1 MTTPGGDLS
10 KLRLGTAPDSWGV
23 WFPEDPHQVTWQQYL
38 DELPKAGYVWT
49 ELGPSGFLPQDP
61 ARLRDELAR
70 RELQVCG
77 GTVFAG
83 LHRGAEALKK
93 AIEDFG
99 KEARLLSAVG
109 GKYLVHLPEQYTDM
123 HTGAATEGAQ
133 LDREQWENLV
143 SGTNELGRVM
153 REEFGVELVFHPHAD
168 THVGTQDRVE
178 RFLEDTD
185 PRYVNLC
192 LDTGHI
198 AYAGGNNI
206 EIVQRF
212 PERINY
218 VHLKQVDPVVR
229 EHVRQ
234 ANLPLSDA
242 VKLGAM
248 VEPPYGEPAM
258 PPLLDALAGLGRE
271 LFCVIEQDLY
281 PVEPDVPLP
290 IAARTAGYFVA
301 CGLGPTRRWPYR
313 SPNGSAA

>member
-1 MTTPGGDLS
+1 MTAPNLS
-10 KLRLGTAPDSWGV
+10 LLRLGTAPDSWGV
-23 WFPEDPHQVTWQQYL
+23 WFPDDPHQVTWQQYL
-38 DELPKAGYVWT
+38 DELPRAGYVWT
-49 ELGPSGFLPQDP
+49 ELGPQGFLPQD
-61 ARLRDELAR
+61 ASRLRDELEQR
-70 RELQVCG
+70 GLKVCG
-77 GTVFAG
+77 GTVFAA
-83 LHRGAEALKK
+83 LHHGKEALEK
-93 AIEDFG
+93 AIDAFSR
-99 KEARLLSAVG
+99 EARLLSAVG

-123 HTGAATEGAQ
+123 HTGEATDAAQ
-133 LDREQWENLV
+133 LDPDHWTNLV
-143 SGTNELGRVM
+143 SGTNELGRVIY
-153 REEFGVELVFHPHAD
+153 EEFGVELVFHPHVD
-168 THVGTQDRVE
+168 THVDTQERIE